1 MPLQTTFNHTGADN
15 LLQTINIGM
24 FQNGLA
30 VIDHIVGVLLYM
42 NRVRWARF
50 GETSTPTEYFQ
61 IYFGSTRQW
70 LCRLQ

>member
-42 NRVRWARF
+42 NRVR
-50 GETSTPTEYFQ
+50 
-61 IYFGSTRQW
+61 
-70 LCRLQ
+70 